1 MAAEDAKYLMV
12 QKYAGEIDIDEL
24 VVDEDNHPEL
34 SLLYFMENKVEAMA
48 SQTASSMTDEY
59 FHTWTRS

>member
-12 QKYAGEIDIDEL
+12 QKYVGEIDFDEL
-24 VVDEDNHPEL
+24 VVDEDNHPAL

-59 FHTWTRS
+59 SHTWTRS